1 LTAIVNALPRYVL
14 APPPAFVNRGKR
26 GRGISASPW
35 TSLCYAGR
43 QVDRPPQQDAPGP
56 HVSGAP
62 LQAHVKVA
70 PPLTSSISERS
81 NCFRVSL
88 FSDNFLLVF
97 FIYDPPTGMAPLGIE
112 SAFVGCH

>member
-1 LTAIVNALPRYVL
+1 MD
-14 APPPAFVNRGKR
+14 
-26 GRGISASPW
+26 
-35 TSLCYAGR
+35 SLFYAGR

-62 LQAHVKVA
+62 LQAQVKVA

-88 FSDNFLLVF
+88 FRDNFLLVF
-97 FIYDPPTGMAPLGIE
+97 FIYDPPLGWRRSGLSRPSWVATE
-112 SAFVGCH
+112 SRFAQANSRQNVQFGARRVSTQIRARE